1 LFFRMRQLL
10 PLFLDLAGRPV
21 LLVGG
26 GSVAAAKLDQLL
38 TARANVRVVAPEI
51 CKHIEEARVRI
62 ERRPFHP
69 TDLDDVWLVVAAATP
84 EVNRQVAAAAEP
96 RRIFVNAVDD
106 PANASAYLSG
116 VVRRDGVTLAIS
128 TSGEAPALAGLLREG
143 LDQVLPRN
151 LHMWLDEARQ
161 QRLIWRRDHVPIGD
175 RRPLLLEALNHLY
188 GRSPEGLRHEDR
200 GQRSPEG
207 RRDKEEAA
215 NVAQDSRAAAER
227 RGHVALVGAGPGDP
241 GLLTRRAVAWLRRA
255 DLVLYDALIDPRILK
270 LARHAQRFFVGK
282 RAGREAMTQ
291 RVINSVMVRAARRG
305 KQVVRLKGGDPFV
318 FGRGG
323 EEVSAL
329 REAGVSFEVVPG
341 ITSAVAAPALAGIP
355 LTYRGVS
362 SAFLVLG
369 GHDQEAF
376 TRALGKV
383 TPNVAT
389 LVILMGV
396 GRRVALA
403 GELIARGW
411 AGSTPAAVVLDA
423 SRPTQA
429 VWRGTLDEIAT
440 KRVDAEHEGA
450 GTIVVGEVVALSAPS
465 ASSDRLE
472 EGAPT
477 RAYRMKRDHYG
488 SR

>member
-1 LFFRMRQLL
+1 MQQLL
-10 PLFLDLAGRPV
+10 PLFLDLTGRSV

-26 GSVAAAKLDQLL
+26 GSVAAAKLDHLL
-38 TARANVRVVAPEI
+38 AAQADVRVVAPDV
-51 CKHIEEARVRI
+51 CKHIEEAGVRV

-84 EVNRQVAAAAEP
+84 DVNRQVAAAAEP

-128 TSGEAPALAGLLREG
+128 TSGAAPALTGLLREG
-143 LDQVLPRN
+143 LDQVLPQDLRA
-151 LHMWLDEARQ
+151 WLEEARQ
-161 QRLIWRRDHVPIGD
+161 QRLIWRRDHVPMQE
-175 RRPLLLEALNHLY
+175 RRPRLLEALNRLY
-188 GRSPEGLRHEDR
+188 DGSPEGLR
-200 GQRSPEG
+200 
-207 RRDKEEAA
+207 DKDEASK
-215 NVAQDSRAAAER
+215 DR
-227 RGHVALVGAGPGDP
+227 RGRVSLVGAGPGDP
-241 GLLTRRAVAWLRRA
+241 GLLTRRAVARLRRA

-282 RAGREAMTQ
+282 RAGREAMSQ
-291 RVINSVMVRAARRG
+291 RVINGVMVRAARRG

-341 ITSAVAAPALAGIP
+341 VTSAVAAPALAGIP
-355 LTYRGVS
+355 LTHRGVS
-362 SAFLVLG
+362 SAFLVVG

-376 TRALGKV
+376 TRAIGKV

-403 GELIARGW
+403 RELMARGW
-411 AGSTPAAVVLDA
+411 AGSTPSAIVVDA
-423 SRPTQA
+423 SRPTQN
-429 VWRGTLDEIAT
+429 VWRGTLDEIAIE
-440 KRVDAEHEGA
+440 RVDAEHEGA
-450 GTIVVGEVVALSAPS
+450 GTIVVGEVVALSATG
-465 ASSDRLE
+465 AGSDRFQ
-472 EGAPT
+472 GRAVT
-477 RAYRMKRDHYG
+477 RAYQMKRDHYG

>member
-1 LFFRMRQLL
+1 MQQLL
-10 PLFLDLAGRPV
+10 PLFLDLTGRSV

-26 GSVAAAKLDQLL
+26 GSVAAAKLDHLL
-38 TARANVRVVAPEI
+38 AAQADVRVVAPDV
-51 CKHIEEARVRI
+51 CKHIEEAGVRV

-84 EVNRQVAAAAEP
+84 DVNRQVAAAAEP

-106 PANASAYLSG
+106 PAHASAYLSG

-128 TSGEAPALAGLLREG
+128 TSGAAPALTGLLREG
-143 LDQVLPRN
+143 LDQVLPQDLRA
-151 LHMWLDEARQ
+151 WLEEARQ
-161 QRLIWRRDHVPIGD
+161 QRLIWRRDHVPMQE
-175 RRPLLLEALNHLY
+175 RRPRLLEALNRLY
-188 GRSPEGLRHEDR
+188 DGSPEGLR
-200 GQRSPEG
+200 
-207 RRDKEEAA
+207 DKDEASK
-215 NVAQDSRAAAER
+215 DR
-227 RGHVALVGAGPGDP
+227 RGRVSLVGAGPGDP
-241 GLLTRRAVAWLRRA
+241 GLLTRRAVARLRRA

-282 RAGREAMTQ
+282 RAGREAMSQ
-291 RVINSVMVRAARRG
+291 RVINAVMVRAARRG

-341 ITSAVAAPALAGIP
+341 VTSAVAAPALAGIP
-355 LTYRGVS
+355 LTHRGVS
-362 SAFLVLG
+362 SAFLVVG

-376 TRALGKV
+376 TRAIGKV

-403 GELIARGW
+403 RELMARGW
-411 AGSTPAAVVLDA
+411 AGSTPSAIVVDA
-423 SRPTQA
+423 SRPTQN
-429 VWRGTLDEIAT
+429 VWRGTLDEIAIE
-440 KRVDAEHEGA
+440 RVDAEHEGA
-450 GTIVVGEVVALSAPS
+450 GTIVVGEVVALSATG
-465 ASSDRLE
+465 AGSDRFQ
-472 EGAPT
+472 GRAVT
-477 RAYRMKRDHYG
+477 RAYQMKRDHYG

>member
-1 LFFRMRQLL
+1 LINLPGLFAFLPMPELL
-10 PLFLDLAGRPV
+10 PLFLDLAGRSV

-26 GSVAAAKLDQLL
+26 GTVAADKLDQLL
-38 TARANVRVVAPEI
+38 AARADVRVVAPEV
-51 CKHIEEARVRI
+51 CGRIEDASVRV
-62 ERRPFHP
+62 ERRPFTE

-106 PANASAYLSG
+106 PANATAYLGG

-143 LDQVLPRN
+143 LDQVLPEN
-151 LHMWLDEARQ
+151 LDVWLEEARR
-161 QRLIWRRDHVPIGD
+161 QRFAWRRDHVPMKE
-175 RRPLLLEALNHLY
+175 RRPLLLEALNRLY
-188 GRSPEGLRHEDR
+188 HRREEPAN
-200 GQRSPEG
+200 QR
-207 RRDKEEAA
+207 
-215 NVAQDSRAAAER
+215 ER
-227 RGHVALVGAGPGDP
+227 LAGPTAPRGHVSLVGAGPGDP
-241 GLLTRRAVAWLRRA
+241 GLLTRRAVARLRCA

-270 LARHAQRFFVGK
+270 LARRAQRFFVGK

-291 RVINSVMVRAARRG
+291 RVINGVMVRAARCG

-323 EEVSAL
+323 EEALAL
-329 REAGVSFEVVPG
+329 RDAGVSFDVVPG
-341 ITSAVAAPALAGIP
+341 VTSAVAAPALAGIP
-355 LTYRGVS
+355 VTYRGVS

-376 TRALGKV
+376 DRAIGKV

-403 GELIARGW
+403 RELIAHGW
-411 AGSTPAAVVLDA
+411 TGSTPSAIVLDA

-429 VWRGTLDEIAT
+429 VWRGTLEEIAS
-440 KRVDAEHEGA
+440 EHTDVEYDGA
-450 GTIVVGEVVALSAPS
+450 GTIVVGEVVALSVPAVG
-465 ASSDRLE
+465 SDRLQ
-472 EGAPT
+472 GRTPT
-477 RAYRMKRDHYG
+477 RAYPMKRDHYG